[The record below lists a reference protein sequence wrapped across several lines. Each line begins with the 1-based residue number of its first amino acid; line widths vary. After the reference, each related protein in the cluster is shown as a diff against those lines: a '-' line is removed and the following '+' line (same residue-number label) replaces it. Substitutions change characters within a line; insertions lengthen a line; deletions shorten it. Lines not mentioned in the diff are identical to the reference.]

1 MAEGQHEPVASVR
14 LPDGRGIVLCH
25 GRFDSYAGFRSA
37 SWILRGT
44 RGNHGG
50 RGGYSGVDG
59 KKLVA
64 IIQVEDAERS
74 APETQQGGFPAP
86 MNATEPFRRFC
97 PVFGVVSEGV
107 PDGVVG

>member
-1 MAEGQHEPVASVR
+1 
-14 LPDGRGIVLCH
+14 
-25 GRFDSYAGFRSA
+25 
-37 SWILRGT
+37 
-44 RGNHGG
+44 
-50 RGGYSGVDG
+50 VDG